1 MPFRSSEK
9 IGGRSRAAVALQA
22 AYYIT
27 TGVWPL
33 VHRRSFEA
41 VTGPKT
47 DFWLVQTVGA
57 VVAAIGAGLALAVR
71 RGALSTELQA
81 TGALAAGGLAAID
94 VVYATRGRISLVY
107 LADAAVEGLFIA
119 ALAAGS
125 RDRPRESAMA
135 GSPASASP

>member
-1 MPFRSSEK
+1 MTFRSSRK
-9 IGGRSRAAVALQA
+9 TGSVSRTAVALQA
-22 AYYIT
+22 AYYLT
-27 TGVWPL
+27 TGIWPL

-71 RGALSTELQA
+71 RGDLSTELRT

-94 VVYATRGRISLVY
+94 VVYATRGRISSVY
-107 LADAAVEGLFIA
+107 LADAALEGLFIA
-119 ALAAGS
+119 ALAGGTPKALARAGVPQA
-125 RDRPRESAMA
+125 RR
-135 GSPASASP
+135 